1 MACVVTSPI
10 ALAFIALATVISTE
24 QVEFFINIAVV
35 WHVRFWLWVGWLDWF
50 WFNLNCSDIVVKV
63 RILADVCVIH
73 IICIITTIL
82 SKTFKACSIEDLL
95 AILAIG
101 ATVRQFINKS

>member
-1 MACVVTSPI
+1 MTCVVTSPI

-50 WFNLNCSDIVVKV
+50 GLDLNCSDIVVKV
-63 RILADVCVIH
+63 RILADV
-73 IICIITTIL
+73 
-82 SKTFKACSIEDLL
+82 
-95 AILAIG
+95 
-101 ATVRQFINKS
+101 